1 MRTPTPIMNHRLALF
16 VTALFCAAGAQ
27 AAPSMS
33 KDLYKAQQVRIE
45 AEYDAAQARCK
56 PLKGN
61 HRNVCNERVR
71 GARDIQV
78 AELEMQYKP
87 SAENE
92 EKIRVAKA
100 EATYAVALQSC
111 KTMDGNAREV
121 CRKDAKAV
129 MAGARAEAKL
139 QRDVVTPE
147 LRSQTV
153 VRERSEAA
161 DRQLE
166 AQFAAARERCEM
178 LPGEGRENCMVD
190 ARKRFGKM

>member
-1 MRTPTPIMNHRLALF
+1 MGHRIALLA
-16 VTALFCAAGAQ
+16 TALFCAAGAQ
-27 AAPSMS
+27 AAGAMS

-61 HRNVCNERVR
+61 HRDVCNERVR

-78 AELEMQYKP
+78 AELALQYKP
-87 SAENE
+87 TAEND
-92 EKIRVAKA
+92 EKLRVAKA
-100 EATYAVALQSC
+100 EAIYAVAVQGC

-121 CRKDAKAV
+121 CRKDAKASF
-129 MAGARAEAKL
+129 AGAKAEAKL
-139 QRDVVTPE
+139 QRDVVMPE

-153 VRERSEAA
+153 VRERTEAA

-178 LPGEGRENCMVD
+178 LPGEGRENCMLD